1 MSNQHILRAQ
11 LIYLNR
17 STLLLPNMAVAEVT
31 RFDGLE
37 PLSAAP
43 LWVHGLIQWRGLS
56 LPLIDVDALING
68 DNAVLNKNPR
78 IVVLNSLSGHR
89 EISFIAIATAGNP
102 HLMKLLEDV
111 VDNALAEE
119 HSSRY
124 IHAQYPLGKKNVWVP
139 NLHAIEEA
147 LVGEASNL
155 VV

>member
-11 LIYLNR
+11 LIYLSR

-37 PLSAAP
+37 PLASAP

-56 LPLIDVDALING
+56 LPLIDIDALITG

-78 IVVLNSLSGHR
+78 IVVLNSISDDS
-89 EISFIAIATAGNP
+89 EIAFVAVAAAGNP
-102 HLMKLLEDV
+102 HLMKLLENV
-111 VDNALAEE
+111 IDNELAEE

-124 IHAQYPLGKKNVWVP
+124 IHAQYPLGKKNVLVP
-139 NLHAIEEA
+139 NLRAIEEA
-147 LVGEASNL
+147 LARDLSDLE
-155 VV
+155 